1 MAQFI
6 QQLNIYLK
14 GGQVLNVPFNAEAPD
29 KLNPQINAFFNALG
43 DKEKAGKNFL
53 FQGQRPVLVH
63 LPDVSAADVVSLVR
77 KEKVKE
83 EEIKENSEIKQ
94 E

>member
-1 MAQFI
+1 MSQFI

-29 KLNPQINAFFNALG
+29 KLNPQISAFLNALG
-43 DKEKAGKNFL
+43 DSEKASKNFL

-63 LPDVSAADVVSLVR
+63 LPDVSAADVISLVR
-77 KEKVKE
+77 KEQNETAEQK
-83 EEIKENSEIKQ
+83 EEIKE
-94 E
+94 

>member
-1 MAQFI
+1 MSQFI

-43 DKEKAGKNFL
+43 DSEKASKNFL

-63 LPDVSAADVVSLVR
+63 LPDVSAADVISLVR
-77 KEKVKE
+77 KEQNEIAEQK
-83 EEIKENSEIKQ
+83 EEIKE
-94 E
+94 

>member
-1 MAQFI
+1 MSQFI

-29 KLNPQINAFFNALG
+29 KLNPQISAFLSALG
-43 DKEKAGKNFL
+43 DREKASKNFL

-63 LPDVSAADVVSLVR
+63 LPDVSAADVISLVR
-77 KEKVKE
+77 KEQNETAEQK
-83 EEIKENSEIKQ
+83 EEIKE
-94 E
+94 